1 MDKAS
6 ASKRWL
12 CEIRRV
18 AEKLDTQ
25 KRAMEYKGW
34 ITQRWQKQL
43 MEETHAKAEEVLL
56 DAGRRIDEIGGVEGE
71 LLKYKYV
78 LMFDSY
84 EIAQALA
91 YSESHCYAIER
102 RALLMLYKHLPDKWK

>member
-25 KRAMEYKGW
+25 KRAMEYKGGV
-34 ITQRWQKQL
+34 TQKWQQKL
-43 MEETHAKAEEVLL
+43 MDETHAKAEEVLL
-56 DAGRRIDEIGGVEGE
+56 DAGRRIDEIGGVESQ
-71 LLKYKYV
+71 LLTYKY
-78 LMFDSY
+78 LMRWNKKD
-84 EIAQALA
+84 IARELH
-91 YSESHCYAIER
+91 YSESHCYAIEKN
-102 RALLMLYKHLPDKWK
+102 ALLMLYKYLPDKWK